1 MAYYRDERGYTRGGI
16 DVTEAVNLFFKG
28 ILLFPVFLLAGYIGV
43 IMMKHV
49 IFNGI
54 PSITTPTEEQRQRI
68 HDRNQE
74 IEPETTPHVPQSVDF
89 SEVRNAISPAKVR
102 VIEAEQP
109 LRLYSGV
116 TDETRDPNARGG
128 FDPRYD
134 RR

>member
-1 MAYYRDERGYTRGGI
+1 MYYRDERGYTRGGI

-68 HDRNQE
+68 HDRNHE
-74 IEPETTPHVPQSVDF
+74 IEPVEVSITPEVDY
-89 SEVRNAISPAKVR
+89 SEVRSSIQPAKVGL
-102 VIEAEQP
+102 ELDP
-109 LRLYSGV
+109 LEFSVPTTR
-116 TDETRDPNARGG
+116 ETRDPNARGG